1 MFAQFLAKHPT
12 RDKAGGQTGRTSAL
26 LGEGGGSPRLQ
37 VLVGAGVTSPATGSE
52 LHASGPSFDT
62 HTSKQTQ
69 EDVKKEL
76 HHHSSFVRG
85 LLSGRPEWEEEWC
98 WELVT
103 FTQTLP
109 S

>member
-1 MFAQFLAKHPT
+1 M
-12 RDKAGGQTGRTSAL
+12 
-26 LGEGGGSPRLQ
+26 Q
-37 VLVGAGVTSPATGSE
+37 VPVGAGVTSPATGSE

-103 FTQTLP
+103 LFRRFPRDTQNLSRKP
-109 S
+109 LQDAHRVLL